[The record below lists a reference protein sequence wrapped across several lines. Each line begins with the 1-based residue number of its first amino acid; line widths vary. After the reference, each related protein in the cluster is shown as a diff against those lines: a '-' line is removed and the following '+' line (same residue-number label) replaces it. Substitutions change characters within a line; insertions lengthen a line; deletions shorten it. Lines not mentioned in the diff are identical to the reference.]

1 MNTRIRQIIEYYGY
15 TTRSFEQKISVS
27 DGTIR
32 KFLGGKISLKTDTIL
47 KITAIFPQI
56 SLDWLLLGEGDM
68 LRKNVQNTSENI
80 QIENNSCKN
89 VRQNINKNTSYNHNQ
104 SDNKQETLEALQDA
118 IEAQK
123 RTIETQK
130 ELIAELRKRIT
141 EYEKSHLAE

>member
-47 KITAIFPQI
+47 KITANFPQI
-56 SLDWLLLGEGDM
+56 SLDWLLLGEGEM

-80 QIENNSCKN
+80 QIKNNSCKN
-89 VRQNINKNTSYNHNQ
+89 VRQNINKNTSYNQ
-104 SDNKQETLEALQDA
+104 SDKQETLEALQDA

-141 EYEKSHLAE
+141 EYEKSYFSE